1 MKSSSNKKNTPNT
14 SPYKN
19 KQTTPNKQRFDPS
32 DNNKAK
38 VLEFQS
44 QSTSKTSNLAFPN
57 QGSSKML
64 FSPDKNIKSSSTIE
78 NYDARTEKNN
88 HEQYYHQNRN
98 NEAQIKDLNDQIK
111 TLNLRNSGLSTN
123 LEIHK
128 NLAAKL

>member
-1 MKSSSNKKNTPNT
+1 M
-14 SPYKN
+14 
-19 KQTTPNKQRFDPS
+19 
-32 DNNKAK
+32 
-38 VLEFQS
+38 EFQS

-64 FSPDKNIKSSSTIE
+64 LSPDKNIKSSSTIE